1 MVICVAT
8 SPDTGFSPDAK
19 RKEKRNDK
27 ENMAAHNDWYYAMQQ
42 AYIESQERTEEI
54 CR

>member
-1 MVICVAT
+1 MVLCVAT
-8 SPDTGFSPDAK
+8 SPDTGFNPDAK

-27 ENMAAHNDWYYAMQQ
+27 ENTAVHNDWYYAMLR
-42 AYIESQERTEEI
+42 AYVESQEEIEEI